1 MSSFAHLHVHTE
13 YSLLDGM
20 SRINDLVDHA
30 VELGMNSLA
39 ITDHGAMYGVIPFY
53 NACKAKNIKPI
64 IGMETYLATRGMTDR
79 DPKLDKYYHL
89 LLVAK
94 NQTGYRNL
102 LKIASVSQLEGF
114 YYRPRI
120 DKDFLAAHSEGLIC
134 TSGCLAA
141 EIPQMMLDGRDAEAK
156 KQLGWYRDVFGPD
169 NFYIELQEHDIP
181 DLRKL
186 NRALL
191 ELSPYANIP
200 LLATNDVHYVR
211 QTDARPHDILLCIG
225 TSSLVADTSRMK
237 FSDDSY
243 YLRTAEEMS
252 ALFAEAPE
260 SISNTLK
267 VAAMCDVNLDKTG
280 YHIPKFPVPP
290 DFADTGAYLRDLCEQ
305 GLRRRYEDHAETSE
319 VRERLEFEL
328 AVIAEMGFN
337 DYFLIV
343 WDLTQFAAENDI
355 WWNVR
360 GSGAGSLV
368 AYVLRITNIDP
379 LQNGLL
385 FERFLNPGRLDMPDI
400 DMDFPDDRRG
410 EMIDYCVNRYGEDR
424 VAQIITFGT
433 LGARAA
439 LRDVAR
445 TMDIPL
451 NEVDGLA
458 RLVPAVPGKAIGIKQ
473 ALQDVPDF
481 KAVYDDNSRGY
492 MKDLIDT
499 AAQLEG
505 ISRHASTHAAGVLI
519 SDEPLVEYIPLH
531 RPTKGGEGAASS
543 VGGGEGNLGIVS
555 QWEMEV
561 VNSIGMLKVDF
572 LGLAT
577 LTIMRKAC
585 ELIERYHGA
594 AYNLDSI
601 PYRHRDD
608 DPDFN
613 AALDKA
619 FELISRGDTSGVFQ
633 VEGGGMTKMLVEMK
647 PSHFEHIVAAI
658 SLFRPGPM
666 EYIPTYIRRMHGEE
680 PAAYHTPLLESI
692 LAETYG
698 ICVYQEQ
705 IMQIAS
711 NLFGY
716 SLGDA
721 DLMRRAV
728 SKKKEKD
735 LKKHRSIFIKEGPA
749 RGVPEEVAGK
759 IFDDIEF
766 FARYGFNKSHA
777 ADYAV
782 LTVQTAFLKAH
793 YPHEYMAALLTVQRD
808 NIDRIGGY
816 TQDCRR
822 MGLLVLP
829 VDVNASGEEFTI
841 ETLGDDRVIRFGLS
855 AIKNVGLG
863 SVEAI
868 LLARGDEPFRDLGD
882 FCQRVDLRAVGK
894 RALESLIKVGALD
907 SFAPRAQLLA
917 SLERIMSVSGGA
929 RKAADVGQMSLF
941 GAATG
946 VEVGMD
952 ASSLLVSDYAEVAN
966 PREMALWE
974 RELIGVRL
982 SEHPLHQ
989 HIDKITHI
997 VSAYSNQL
1005 TEADHD
1011 RIVTMAGV
1019 VTNVKP
1025 HTTKNGK
1032 QMAFAG
1038 LEDLYGE
1045 ISVVI
1050 WPSTWD
1056 ETKDLWE
1063 TDRLLLIRGKV
1074 DARRGEPQI
1083 LCESAQTNFDM
1094 LSPTDDERPS
1104 MGTGAAMPEPPI
1116 DDLNDYDSPPPPDFE
1131 YDDSPAYQPPVKE
1144 NRAPRVAKKTNGA
1157 ATPIAPVEPLAPA
1170 VALESTAEASMVV
1183 ELAGEENNAS
1193 NQETQPV
1200 IVIAPQ
1206 AWPAPSSTGGDGQT
1220 HVRIVF
1226 HRSGDKKQDT
1236 SRLQRLHGI
1245 LISQSGSDTFSI
1257 ELVNGD
1263 EETIELEFDETTNYG
1278 SLKSKLAG
1286 INEIE
1291 VLPRAGGAT

>member
-20 SRINDLVDHA
+20 SRIQDLVGHA
-30 VELGMNSLA
+30 AELGMNSLA

-53 NACKAKNIKPI
+53 DACKAAGIKPI
-64 IGMETYLATRGMTDR
+64 IGMEAYLATRGMADR
-79 DPKLDKYYHL
+79 DSKLDKSYHL
-89 LLVAK
+89 LLLAK
-94 NQTGYRNL
+94 NQTGYKNL
-102 LKIASVSQLEGF
+102 LKIASAAQLEGF
-114 YYRPRI
+114 YYRPRV

-134 TSGCLAA
+134 TSGCMAA
-141 EIPQMMLDGRDAEAK
+141 EIPQMMLDGREAEAK
-156 KQLGWYRDVFGPD
+156 KSLGWYRDVFGSE

-191 ELSPYANIP
+191 ELSPFANVP

-225 TSSLVADTSRMK
+225 TSSLIAAPDRMR

-243 YLRTAEEMS
+243 YLRSAAEMS
-252 ALFAEAPE
+252 AIFGEVPEAV
-260 SISNTLK
+260 SNTLK
-267 VAAMCDVNLDKTG
+267 VAAMCDVILDRTG
-280 YHIPKFPVPP
+280 YHIPKFPFPTE
-290 DFADTGAYLRDLCEQ
+290 FANSGAFLRDLCER
-305 GLRRRYEDHAETSE
+305 GLRQRFEDRAETSE
-319 VRERLEFEL
+319 IRDRLEFEL
-328 AVIAEMGFN
+328 AVIDEMGFN

-343 WDLTQFAAENDI
+343 WDLTQFAAKNDI

-368 AYVLRITNIDP
+368 AFVLGITNIDP

-385 FERFLNPGRLDMPDI
+385 FERFLNPGRVNMPDI
-400 DMDFPDDRRG
+400 DLDFPDDRRG
-410 EMIDYCVNRYGEDR
+410 EMIDYCVNQYGEDR

-439 LRDVAR
+439 LRDVGR

-451 NEVDGLA
+451 NEVDALA
-458 RLVPAVPGKAIGIKQ
+458 RVVPAIPGKAVTIRQ
-473 ALQDVPDF
+473 ALEEVPDF
-481 KAVYDDNSRGY
+481 KAVYEDTERGY
-492 MKDLIDT
+492 MRDLIDT

-505 ISRHASTHAAGVLI
+505 IARHASTHAAGVLI
-519 SDEPLVEYIPLH
+519 SDEPLVEYVPLH
-531 RPTKGGEGAASS
+531 RPTKGGEAS
-543 VGGGEGNLGIVS
+543 GGNSGSGEGNLGIVS

-561 VNSIGMLKVDF
+561 VDSIGMLKVDF
-572 LGLAT
+572 LGLST

-585 ELIERYHGA
+585 ELIERYHRA
-594 AYNLDSI
+594 RYTLATI
-601 PYRHRDD
+601 PYRHRDGD
-608 DPDFN
+608 SDYN

-619 FELISRGDTSGVFQ
+619 FQLISRGDTSGVFQ

-647 PSHFEHIVAAI
+647 PTRFEHIVAAI
-658 SLFRPGPM
+658 SLFRPGPI
-666 EYIPTYIRRMHGEE
+666 EYIPTYIRRMHGDE

-749 RGVPEEVAGK
+749 RGVSEEIAGK

-782 LTVQTAFLKAH
+782 LTMQTAFLKAH

-816 TQDCRR
+816 AQDCRR

-829 VDVNASGEEFTI
+829 PDINASELEFTI
-841 ETLGDDRVIRFGLS
+841 EDLGDQRVIRFGLS
-855 AIKNVGLG
+855 AIKNVGIG
-863 SVEAI
+863 SVETI
-868 LLARGDEPFRDLGD
+868 LKAREAGPFKDVGD
-882 FCQRVDLRAVGK
+882 FCDRVDLRAVGK
-894 RALESLIKVGALD
+894 RALESLIKVGVLD
-907 SFAPRAQLLA
+907 QLAPRTQLLA
-917 SLERIMSVSGGA
+917 SLERMISISGSA
-929 RKAADVGQMSLF
+929 RKAADIGQMSLF

-946 VEVGMD
+946 VDVGMD
-952 ASSLLVSDYAEVAN
+952 ISALLVSDYTEAVN

-974 RELIGVRL
+974 RDLIGVRL

-997 VSAYSNQL
+997 VTAYSNQL

-1011 RIVTMAGV
+1011 RMVTMAGV
-1019 VTNVKP
+1019 VTHVRP

-1045 ISVVI
+1045 VSLVI

-1063 TDRLLLIRGKV
+1063 IDRLLLIRGKV

-1083 LCESAQTNFDM
+1083 LCDTAQTNFDVVA
-1094 LSPTDDERPS
+1094 PQGDEWPG
-1104 MGTGAAMPEPPI
+1104 MGTRGAISEPPP
-1116 DDLNDYDSPPPPDFE
+1116 DDTGGFDAPPPPDFE
-1131 YDDSPAYQPPVKE
+1131 YDDGEPIVA
-1144 NRAPRVAKKTNGA
+1144 APRAARKKANGQPAQTA
-1157 ATPIAPVEPLAPA
+1157 AVVEPEPQPVTAGPAPDA
-1170 VALESTAEASMVV
+1170 VVKTQLESMGMGDQTAVTLPDSPPSESQV
-1183 ELAGEENNAS
+1183 
-1193 NQETQPV
+1193 QQPV
-1200 IVIAPQ
+1200 RARTTAAHDPH
-1206 AWPAPSSTGGDGQT
+1206 T
-1220 HVRIVF
+1220 HIHIVF
-1226 HRSGDKKQDT
+1226 HRTGDKKQDT
-1236 SRLQRLHGI
+1236 SRLQHLHGI
-1245 LISQSGSDTFSI
+1245 LISQAGSDTFSI

-1263 EETIELEFDETTNYG
+1263 EETVELEFDETTKYG
-1278 SLKSKLAG
+1278 DVLKTRLEG
-1286 INEIE
+1286 IGNIE
-1291 VLPRAGGAT
+1291 VLLRAG

>member
-20 SRINDLVDHA
+20 SRIQDLVSHA
-30 VELGMNSLA
+30 AELGMDSLA

-53 NACKAKNIKPI
+53 EACKAAAIKPI
-64 IGMETYLATRGMTDR
+64 IGMEAYLATRGMADR
-79 DPKLDKYYHL
+79 DSKLDKYYHL
-89 LLVAK
+89 LLIAR
-94 NQTGYRNL
+94 NQTGYKNL
-102 LKIASVSQLEGF
+102 LKIASVAQLEGF
-114 YYRPRI
+114 YYRPRV
-120 DKDFLAAHSEGLIC
+120 DKDFLAAHADGLIC
-134 TSGCLAA
+134 TSGCMAA
-141 EIPQMMLDGRDAEAK
+141 EIPQMMLDGRDAEARK
-156 KQLGWYRDVFGPD
+156 SLGWYRDVFGSD
-169 NFYIELQEHDIP
+169 NFFIELQEHDIP

-191 ELSPYANIP
+191 ELSPYANVP

-225 TSSLVADTSRMK
+225 TSSLVAAPDRMR

-243 YLRTAEEMS
+243 YLRSAAEMS
-252 ALFAEAPE
+252 AIFAEAPDA
-260 SISNTLK
+260 ISNTLK

-280 YHIPKFPVPP
+280 YHIPKFPFPP
-290 DFADTGAYLRDLCEQ
+290 EFTDAGTFLRRLCEQ
-305 GLRRRYEDHAETSE
+305 GLRQRYEDRAETSDI
-319 VRERLEFEL
+319 RDRLEFEL

-343 WDLTQFAAENDI
+343 WDLTQFAVRNDI

-360 GSGAGSLV
+360 GSGAGSMV
-368 AYVLRITNIDP
+368 AYVLGITNIDP

-385 FERFLNPGRLDMPDI
+385 FERFLNPGRVNMPDI

-410 EMIDYCVNRYGEDR
+410 EMIDYCVNQYGEDR

-451 NEVDGLA
+451 NEVDALA
-458 RLVPAVPGKAIGIKQ
+458 RVVPAIPGKTVTIRQ
-473 ALQDVPDF
+473 ALEEVPHF
-481 KAVYDDNSRGY
+481 KAVYEDPDRGY
-492 MKDLIDT
+492 MRDLIDT

-505 ISRHASTHAAGVLI
+505 IARHASTHAAGVLI
-519 SDEPLVEYIPLH
+519 SDEPLVEYVPLH
-531 RPTKGGEGAASS
+531 RPTKGGEAGGANS
-543 VGGGEGNLGIVS
+543 GGGEGNLGIVS

-561 VNSIGMLKVDF
+561 VEAIGMLKVDF
-572 LGLAT
+572 LGLST

-585 ELIERYHGA
+585 ELIERYHGDS
-594 AYNLDSI
+594 YNLATI

-608 DPDFN
+608 DPEYN
-613 AALDKA
+613 AALDEA
-619 FELISRGDTSGVFQ
+619 FQLISRGDTSGVFQ

-647 PSHFEHIVAAI
+647 PTRFEHIVAAI

-666 EYIPTYIRRMHGEE
+666 EYIPTYIRRMHGDE
-680 PAAYHTPLLESI
+680 PAAYHTALLEPI
-692 LAETYG
+692 LSETFG

-711 NLFGY
+711 KLFGY

-735 LKKHRSIFIKEGPA
+735 LKKHRLIFIKEGPA
-749 RGVPEEVAGK
+749 RGVSEEIAGK

-782 LTVQTAFLKAH
+782 LTMQTAFLKAH

-829 VDVNASGEEFTI
+829 PDINASGLEFTI
-841 ETLGDDRVIRFGLS
+841 EELGDQRVIRFGLS
-855 AIKNVGLG
+855 AIKNVGIG
-863 SVEAI
+863 SVETI
-868 LLARGDEPFRDLGD
+868 LAAREAGPFRDIGD
-882 FCQRVDLRAVGK
+882 FCSRVDLRAVGK
-894 RALESLIKVGALD
+894 RAMESLIKVGVLEQL
-907 SFAPRAQLLA
+907 APRAQLLA
-917 SLERIMSVSGGA
+917 SLERMMNISGSA
-929 RKAADVGQMSLF
+929 RKAADIGQMSLF

-946 VEVGMD
+946 VDVGMD
-952 ASSLLVSDYAEVAN
+952 ISALLVSDYAETIN
-966 PREMALWE
+966 PREMSLWE

-989 HIDKITHI
+989 HIDQITHI
-997 VSAYSNQL
+997 VTAYSNQL

-1011 RIVTMAGV
+1011 RTVTMAGV
-1019 VTNVKP
+1019 VTHVRP

-1045 ISVVI
+1045 IGVVI

-1056 ETKDLWE
+1056 ETKDVWE
-1063 TDRLLLIRGKV
+1063 IDRLLLIRGKV

-1083 LCESAQTNFDM
+1083 LCDTAETNFD
-1094 LSPTDDERPS
+1094 LVSPAVDERPGS
-1104 MGTGAAMPEPPI
+1104 GSLGAIPEPPS
-1116 DDLNDYDSPPPPDFE
+1116 DDYGSLASPPPSDFE
-1131 YDDSPAYQPPVKE
+1131 YDDAPPPSAP
-1144 NRAPRVAKKTNGA
+1144 APRAARTKSYP
-1157 ATPIAPVEPLAPA
+1157 ATPGRREPMPAAPETVSETPVEASSVAENSAEGPPDSPPA
-1170 VALESTAEASMVV
+1170 ES
-1183 ELAGEENNAS
+1183 
-1193 NQETQPV
+1193 
-1200 IVIAPQ
+1200 Q
-1206 AWPAPSSTGGDGQT
+1206 ARPMPAPMFATSDPRT
-1220 HVRIVF
+1220 HVHVVF
-1226 HRSGDKKQDT
+1226 HRTGDKKQDT
-1236 SRLQRLHGI
+1236 SRLQHLHGI
-1245 LISQSGSDTFSI
+1245 LISQAGSDTFSI

-1263 EETIELEFDETTNYG
+1263 EETVELEFDETTKYG
-1278 SLKSKLAG
+1278 DVLKTRLEG
-1286 INEIE
+1286 ISHIE
-1291 VLPRAGGAT
+1291 VLLRAE

>member
-20 SRINDLVDHA
+20 SRIQDLVNYA
-30 VELGMNSLA
+30 VELQMDSLA

-53 NACKAKNIKPI
+53 NACKAANIKPI
-64 IGMETYLATRGMTDR
+64 IGMEAYLATRGMTDR

-89 LLVAK
+89 LLIAK

-120 DKDFLAAHSEGLIC
+120 DKDFLATHSEGLIC

-141 EIPQMMLDGRDAEAK
+141 EIPQMMLDGRDKEAK
-156 KQLGWYRDVFGPD
+156 KSLGWYTDVFGPE
-169 NFYIELQEHDIP
+169 NFYIELQDHNIP
-181 DLRKL
+181 DLHKL
-186 NRALL
+186 NRALV
-191 ELSPYANIP
+191 ELSPHANIP

-211 QTDARPHDILLCIG
+211 KTDSRPHDILLCIG
-225 TSSLVADTSRMK
+225 TSSLISDTSRLK

-243 YLRTAEEMS
+243 FLRSAEEMAS
-252 ALFAEAPE
+252 IFAEVPE
-260 SISNTLK
+260 AISNTLK
-267 VAAMCDVNLDKTG
+267 VASMCDVNLDKTG
-280 YHIPKFPVPP
+280 YHIPKFPFPEDFP
-290 DFADTGAYLRDLCEQ
+290 DSGAFLRSLCEQ
-305 GLRRRYEDHAETSE
+305 GLHRRYEDRAETSE

-328 AVIAEMGFN
+328 SVIAEMGFN

-343 WDLTQFAAENDI
+343 WDLTQFAQEHDI

-368 AYVLRITNIDP
+368 AYLMGVTNIDP
-379 LQNGLL
+379 LQNVLL
-385 FERFLNPGRLDMPDI
+385 FERFLNPGRISMPDI
-400 DMDFPDDRRG
+400 DLDFPDDRRA
-410 EMIDYCVNRYGEDR
+410 EMIDYCVARYGDDK

-451 NEVDGLA
+451 NEVDQLA
-458 RLVPAVPGKAIGIKQ
+458 RTIPAIPGKPITLME
-473 ALQDVPDF
+473 ALEEVPDL
-481 KAVYDDNSRGY
+481 KSAYEDKNRPY
-492 MKDLIDT
+492 IRDLVDT
-499 AAQLEG
+499 AVQLEG
-505 ISRHASTHAAGVLI
+505 IARHASTHAAGVLI
-519 SDEPLVEYIPLH
+519 SDAPLVDYVPLH
-531 RPTKGGEGAASS
+531 RPTKSGEGAL
-543 VGGGEGNLGIVS
+543 EGSLGIIS

-561 VNSIGMLKVDF
+561 VESIGMLKVDF
-572 LGLAT
+572 LGLST

-585 ELIERYHGA
+585 ELIEQMHGVT
-594 AYNLDSI
+594 YDLSTI
-601 PYRHRDD
+601 PYRHRED
-608 DPDFN
+608 DPEYN
-613 AALDKA
+613 SRLDKA
-619 FELISRGDTSGVFQ
+619 FELIARGDTGGVFQ

-647 PSHFEHIVAAI
+647 PTRFEHIVAAI

-666 EYIPTYIRRMHGEE
+666 EYIPTYVRRMHGDE
-680 PAAYHTPLLESI
+680 PVAYHTPLLESI

-711 NLFGY
+711 QLFGY

-735 LKKHRSIFIKEGPA
+735 LKKHRSIFIREGPA
-749 RGVPEEVAGK
+749 RGVPQEVAEK

-793 YPHEYMAALLTVQRD
+793 YPHEYMAALLTIQRD
-808 NIDRIGGY
+808 NVDKVGAY

-822 MGLLVLP
+822 MGILVLP
-829 VDVNASGEEFTI
+829 PDINASGSQFTI
-841 ETLGDDRVIRFGLS
+841 EELGGDRVIRFGLS

-863 SVEAI
+863 SVEVI
-868 LLARGDEPFRDLGD
+868 INGRDGEPFADLSD
-882 FCQRVDLRAVGK
+882 FCGRVDLRAVGK
-894 RALESLIKVGALD
+894 RALESLIRVGALD
-907 SFAPRAQLLA
+907 HFAPRMQLLA
-917 SLERIMSVSGGA
+917 SLDRLMSVSGSTH
-929 RKAADVGQMSLF
+929 KAADVGQMSLF
-941 GAATG
+941 GSSTG
-946 VEVGMD
+946 VSVGLD
-952 ASSLLVSDYAEVAN
+952 VGSLLLTDYAEVAN
-966 PREMALWE
+966 PREFSQWE
-974 RELIGVRL
+974 RELIGVRI

-1005 TEADHD
+1005 TEADQD
-1011 RIVTMAGV
+1011 RMVTMAGV
-1019 VTNVKP
+1019 VTHVRP
-1025 HTTKNGK
+1025 HTTKSGK

-1038 LEDLYGE
+1038 LEDLYGQ
-1045 ISVVI
+1045 ISLVI

-1074 DARRGEPQI
+1074 DAKRGEPQI
-1083 LCESAQTNFDM
+1083 LCESAQTNFDV
-1094 LSPTDDERPS
+1094 LSPFREETPGSSEP
-1104 MGTGAAMPEPPI
+1104 MWTEMEPPPDEVMVI
-1116 DDLNDYDSPPPPDFE
+1116 GAPPPPDFE
-1131 YDDSPAYQPPVKE
+1131 YDDAPPY
-1144 NRAPRVAKKTNGA
+1144 ASAAK
-1157 ATPIAPVEPLAPA
+1157 PVESVPAAPKPKP
-1170 VALESTAEASMVV
+1170 VV
-1183 ELAGEENNAS
+1183 EQSESGPEPVVEIRPVSEETAAVQQSVRPTPVQVMAS
-1193 NQETQPV
+1193 PEPEPV
-1200 IVIAPQ
+1200 GTSWHLHIIY
-1206 AWPAPSSTGGDGQT
+1206 
-1220 HVRIVF
+1220 
-1226 HRSGDKKQDT
+1226 HRSGDPKKDK
-1236 SRLQRLHGI
+1236 SRLEKIHGI
-1245 LISQSGSDTFSI
+1245 LISQPGDDTFSI

-1263 EETIELEFDETTNYG
+1263 EEAVELEFDETTRY
-1278 SLKSKLAG
+1278 SAG
-1286 INEIE
+1286 LVQKIIA
-1291 VLPRAGGAT
+1291 VDPDSIQVQPRAA